1 MLLGA
6 RATFVDF
13 SRFWGWHPFQL
24 LFSDDARLKL
34 WDRLRRL
41 LARNKPENTGPASSI
56 GRGAPF
62 HFFLPYHLVLERVSL
77 VFKLSPFPRHPGHER
92 PDTLRPAQTLVSS
105 SLFHLDGKAKRPRQW
120 RKH

>member
-24 LFSDDARLKL
+24 LFSDDAGLKL

-56 GRGAPF
+56 GRGPHF
-62 HFFLPYHLVLERVSL
+62 TSFFLTIWFWRE
-77 VFKLSPFPRHPGHER
+77 FPSFSSYPLF
-92 PDTLRPAQTLVSS
+92 PDIQDTRGQTLFGQLRHSS
-105 SLFHLDGKAKRPRQW
+105 QVRFSI
-120 RKH
+120 